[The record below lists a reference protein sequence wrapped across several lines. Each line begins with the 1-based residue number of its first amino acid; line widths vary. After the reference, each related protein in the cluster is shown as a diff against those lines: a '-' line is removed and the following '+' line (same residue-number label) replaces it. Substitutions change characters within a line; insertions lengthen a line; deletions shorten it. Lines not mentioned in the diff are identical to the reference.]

1 MDGENPWLNL
11 EQAQSDIIVLLKNIK
26 QMMMGVI
33 EVFNFDDS
41 GVKYQHYYQEF
52 TELVEKAENL
62 ELRLAILAPMKA
74 GKSTIVNVV
83 VAQELLPS
91 RNAAM
96 TTLPTEII
104 FNKQLSEPILTLKE
118 QTIAILQKAMEQLR
132 SEIEIFGYMK
142 IKDKIAA
149 FPHLLNLLSEI
160 QQPGK
165 LIFQAQTTG
174 REAIVKCLM
183 LINDLVRLYTILSPP
198 EDVFKHLIDI
208 PSIETS
214 FWHGQGSQQSDKLGN
229 LVIVDTPGPNEAGQ
243 NLKLTAVVQ
252 EQLRKSSMVLIV
264 LDFTQLNSKA
274 AEDIKKILEP
284 VIQLLGKENLYVLI
298 NKIDQRRKGDMT
310 STEVKDFVFADL
322 GLNKVADQDRVF
334 EVSAIRAFSATK
346 FMMELQQRPLVAIE
360 DLETVE
366 SLAQEALGARW
377 ESKLQRSTIED
388 LQEEA
393 NFLWEDSGFK
403 PFLEQA
409 IAALMENAAPK
420 CLFTVLKLAR
430 KRLLA
435 VSDDLRLRYQ
445 AIAQDEERL
454 KQEVE
459 ALEADLKSLET
470 CRNRLRQVDRI
481 RIGLQQTL
489 TQILEVFKKEA
500 TVSIN
505 DYFIGEKYERSDLLQ
520 KADIKMREI
529 FLKNLT
535 SFEIFPEWISKNI
548 KSTVEYKTDGVFEF
562 RSQHEAEECAKQAI
576 LWAEQRSEKLLKKF
590 RKETDKE
597 IEKARVLLTAF
608 LKKETEPIIERA
620 KNRLEQAFNI
630 QLVLAPPILD
640 SASACNEVKTLIKS
654 QTRYVDQGY
663 EEKIIK
669 KRAWYHWLWLI
680 SFDDTEKFKK
690 PDLQEEYYLVV
701 LEDIVTHI
709 NRIIDNSVNQ
719 LNEEIN
725 NYIEQDFQD
734 HVNMYFGGLD
744 KYMRDYRSSLKQA
757 QQDQQLSLGEKKK
770 LVKMLNSLV
779 PQVHSLLKQV
789 YLAAEKLE
797 KLKQS

>member
-1 MDGENPWLNL
+1 MDEENHWLNL
-11 EQAQSDIIVLLKNIK
+11 EQAQSDIVVLLKKIK
-26 QMMMGVI
+26 QLMMKMI
-33 EVFNFDDS
+33 EVFNFDES
-41 GVKYQHYYQEF
+41 GVKYQHYYQEV
-52 TELVEKAENL
+52 TELLEKAENL

-96 TTLPTEII
+96 TSVPTEII
-104 FNKQLSEPILTLKE
+104 FNKQLSEPILTLKN
-118 QTIAILQKAMEQLR
+118 QTLEIFQKAIEQIR
-132 SEIEIFGYMK
+132 REIDFFGHNKIF
-142 IKDKIAA
+142 DKIAA
-149 FPHLLNLLSEI
+149 FPHLFNLLSEI
-160 QQPGK
+160 QQRGNLP
-165 LIFQAQTTG
+165 LQAKTTG
-174 REAIVKCLM
+174 RESIVKSLT
-183 LINDLVRLYTILSPP
+183 LVNDLVRLYTIVSPP
-198 EDVFKHLIDI
+198 EDVFKHLIEI

-214 FWHGQGSQQSDKLGN
+214 FWHSQGSQQSDKLGN

-252 EQLRKSSMVLIV
+252 EQLRKSSIVLIV

-274 AEDIKKILEP
+274 AEDIKKLLEP
-284 VIQLLGKENLYVLI
+284 VIMLLGKENLYVLI
-298 NKIDQRRKGDMT
+298 NKIDQRRKGDLT
-310 STEVKDFVFADL
+310 SGEVKDFVFADL
-322 GLNKVADQDRVF
+322 GLNQVADQDRVF
-334 EVSAIRAFSATK
+334 EVSAIRAFCATK
-346 FMMELQQRPLVAIE
+346 FMMELQQRPGVSLE
-360 DLETVE
+360 QLETVE

-377 ESKLQRSTIED
+377 ESKLKRSTIED

-393 NFLWEDSGFK
+393 NYLWEDSGFK

-420 CLFTVLKLAR
+420 CLLTVLKLAR
-430 KRLLA
+430 RRLLA

-459 ALEADLKSLET
+459 ALEADLKSLEA
-470 CRNRLRQVDRI
+470 CRNRLRQIDKI
-481 RIGLQQTL
+481 RIGVKQTL

-500 TVSIN
+500 RVSIN

-535 SFEIFPEWISKNI
+535 SFEIFPEWVSKNI
-548 KSTVEYKTDGVFEF
+548 RATVEYKTAGVFEF
-562 RSQHEAEECAKQAI
+562 ANQNQAEEFAKQAV
-576 LWAEQRSEKLLKKF
+576 LWAEQRTEKLLKNF
-590 RKETDKE
+590 RKETEQE

-608 LKKETEPIIERA
+608 LKKETQPIIERA
-620 KNRLEQAFNI
+620 KKRLEQAFNI

-640 SASACNEVKTLIKS
+640 SASPFNEVKTLIKS
-654 QTRYVDQGY
+654 ETRYVDQGY

-680 SFDDTEKFKK
+680 SFYDTEKFKK
-690 PDLQEEYYLVV
+690 PDLPQEYYFVI
-701 LEDIVTHI
+701 LEDLVTHI
-709 NRIIDNSVNQ
+709 NGIIDNSVNK

-734 HVNMYFGGLD
+734 HINIYFAGLD
-744 KYMRDYRSSLKQA
+744 KYMRDYRSNLKQA
-757 QQDQQLSLGEKKK
+757 QQDQQLSLEEKKR
-770 LVKMLNSLV
+770 LVQMLNALV
-779 PQVHSLLKQV
+779 PQVHSFLKEV